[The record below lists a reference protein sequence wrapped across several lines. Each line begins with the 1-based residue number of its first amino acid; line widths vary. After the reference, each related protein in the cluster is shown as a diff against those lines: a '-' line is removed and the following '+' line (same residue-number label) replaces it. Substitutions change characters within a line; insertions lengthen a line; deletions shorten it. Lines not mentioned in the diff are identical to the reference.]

1 MEDHKFCNKVVT
13 SCCKNCV
20 FSTYDR
26 SLSSRSAKP
35 STMLSMLL
43 FCINNKNNNNN
54 NNKNNNHRA
63 RSPSN
68 SPSNNIHQAR
78 APSGHL
84 CKIHRPRARSS
95 LNSCPVRGNKEP
107 SATDA
112 TCNVQSL
119 HPSILHHR
127 AIWHLR
133 Y

>member
-1 MEDHKFCNKVVT
+1 MEDHKFCNKVLT

-35 STMLSMLL
+35 STMLSTLL
-43 FCINNKNNNNN
+43 FYINNKNNNNN
-54 NNKNNNHRA
+54 NNNNNHRA

-68 SPSNNIHQAR
+68 SLSNNIHQAR

-84 CKIHRPRARSS
+84 SKTHRPRALSS
-95 LNSCPVRGNKEP
+95 LNNCLVRGNKEP

-112 TCNVQSL
+112 TSNVQCL
-119 HPSILHHR
+119 HPSILHHH